1 MSVIVYSRL
10 GDLLRVR
17 NMTVGDLR
25 RLIAD
30 RFGLHVNARTLDRLT
45 HADRVRRPDLELAAA
60 AAAILDVGLDDVF
73 VVETVPVNDAGPSSV
88 SDSAHDVL
96 SPHENRR
103 LQELFTHQGYRPLT
117 DEEHAEM
124 DALVA
129 DYGRRS
135 YAQGV
140 REIAVQRGVPVGQV
154 RDELA
159 AERER
164 ILAWKRELEA
174 DPVRL
179 QALLEAARD
188 QQRARAT
195 G

>member
-1 MSVIVYSRL
+1 MSVMVYSRL

-17 NMTVGDLR
+17 NMTVGD
-25 RLIAD
+25 
-30 RFGLHVNARTLDRLT
+30 RFGLKVNTRTLDRLT
-45 HADRVRRPDLELAAA
+45 HADRVRRPDLELVGA

-73 VVETVPVNDAGPSSV
+73 VVETVPVDGVGPSSG
-88 SDSAHDVL
+88 SDGAHDVL
-96 SPHENRR
+96 TPHENRR
-103 LQELFTHQGYRPLT
+103 LQELFTLQGYRSLT
-117 DEEHAEM
+117 DEEQAEM

-135 YAQGV
+135 YEQGV
-140 REIAVQRGVPVGQV
+140 REIAAQRGVPVDQV
-154 RDELA
+154 REELA